1 MSTAVTSRLVTFR
14 VGTDLYAAD
23 IQSVER
29 VLRYEVPRAIP
40 QVPAW
45 IEGVLQYAGRVVP
58 VIDLRRRFNAAS
70 LDITGQTRM
79 VVMSTADEWVAAIV
93 DQVLDVR
100 PVAAGDISPP
110 PDLVRGLAGEYLRG
124 VVRRDQQLV
133 VVLNT
138 DRLLSATESLA
149 LSALPLAAAPP
160 AVADDDDPV
169 PTDV

>member
-1 MSTAVTSRLVTFR
+1 MTAETASRLVTFR
-14 VGTDLYAAD
+14 VGSDLYAAD

-29 VLRYEVPRAIP
+29 VLRYEVPRGIP

-58 VIDLRRRFNAAS
+58 VIDLRRRFAATS
-70 LDITGQTRM
+70 LEITGQTRL
-79 VVMSTADEWVAAIV
+79 VVMSSGDDWVAAIV

-100 PVAAGDISPP
+100 PVAAGDITPP
-110 PDLVRGLAGEYLRG
+110 PSLVQGLAGEYLRG

-149 LSALPLAAAPP
+149 LADLPLAQEAGDGAEDEEPI
-160 AVADDDDPV
+160 